1 MPGLGVGGEHADA
14 AARMSPEHL
23 RAKQFYE
30 AGRFD
35 EAAGECRTLLARDAQ
50 DPEAN
55 HLMGLVF
62 YRQGQSQAALPFLRR
77 AIASGRGSA
86 RAYSNL
92 GAVLSELGD
101 MDQAISAYH
110 RAVEI
115 DPANPWPL
123 NNLGV
128 LYRTRGRIDAAIE
141 AFRRAL
147 SIKPDL
153 ADAQVNLRL
162 IYSAIVPQWHFAML
176 NDSARNDAYEAAI
189 RRAVPG
195 KRVLEIG
202 TGAGLLA
209 MMAAQAGAA
218 TVDSCEAVGV
228 IAREAASIIAR
239 NGFAGRIHIIPKH
252 STGLVVGR
260 DIQARADVLITE
272 TFSSNLLD
280 EAIVPAVEH
289 ARRNLLTDKATVVP
303 RAASAMGFLIGGDA
317 LGGML
322 SAGRI
327 KGFDLSSFNE
337 FAPPRLVVPLNSLE
351 FETLSADVE
360 LLRFDLTQGEFPM
373 GGREIA
379 MLVMR
384 TGLCYGVAQWIRLDL
399 DESIQFSNHPGA
411 HDRSSH
417 WPNIIYR
424 FPMPLLVSAGET
436 VRVFA
441 RHDRAEI
448 NVDLL
453 TR

>member
-1 MPGLGVGGEHADA
+1 
-14 AARMSPEHL
+14 MSPEHL
-23 RAKQFYE
+23 RARQFYE

-35 EAAGECRTLLARDAQ
+35 EAARECRTVLARNAQ

-55 HLMGLVF
+55 HLIGLVF
-62 YRQGQSQAALPFLRR
+62 YRQGQSQTALPFLQR
-77 AIASGRGSA
+77 AVASGRGSA

-92 GAVLSELGD
+92 GAVLSEVGD
-101 MDQAISAYH
+101 LDQAISAYH
-110 RAVEI
+110 RAIEL

-128 LYRTRGRIDAAIE
+128 LYRTTGRTEAAID

-176 NDSARNDAYEAAI
+176 NDSVRNDAYEAAI

-209 MMAAQAGAA
+209 MMAARAGAA
-218 TVDSCEAVGV
+218 AVDSCEAVGV
-228 IAREAASIIAR
+228 IAREATSIIAR
-239 NGFAGRIHIIPKH
+239 NGFADRIQVIPKH
-252 STGLVVGR
+252 STGIVVGR
-260 DIQARADVLITE
+260 DMQARADVLITE

-280 EAIVPAVEH
+280 EAILPALEH
-289 ARRNLLTDKATVVP
+289 ARRNLLTEKATIVP
-303 RAASAMGFLIGGDA
+303 KAASAMGFLIGGEA
-317 LGGML
+317 VGGML
-322 SAGRI
+322 SAGQI
-327 KGFDLSSFNE
+327 KGFDLSSFNA
-337 FAPPRLVVPLNSLE
+337 FAPPRLVVSLDSVA
-351 FETLSADVE
+351 FKTLSADIE
-360 LLRFDLTQGEFPM
+360 LLRFDLAQGEFQM
-373 GGREIA
+373 GGREVAVPVI
-379 MLVMR
+379 R
-384 TGLCYGVAQWIRLDL
+384 TGLCYGVAQWIRIDL
-399 DESIQFSNHPGA
+399 DDAIQVANHPGKQG
-411 HDRSSH
+411 RSSH

-424 FPMPLLVSAGET
+424 FPSPLPVSAGEM

-453 TR
+453 AR

>member
-1 MPGLGVGGEHADA
+1 MGGEHADA
-14 AARMSPEHL
+14 AARMSAEHL

-35 EAAGECRTLLARDAQ
+35 EAARECRTLLARDPH
-50 DPEAN
+50 DSEAN

-62 YRQGQSQAALPFLRR
+62 YRQGQSQAALPFLQR
-77 AIASGRGSA
+77 AVASGRASA
-86 RAYSNL
+86 RAFSNF

-101 MDQAISAYH
+101 LDQAISAYH
-110 RAVEI
+110 RAI
-115 DPANPWPL
+115 DLDPANPWPL

-128 LYRTRGRIDAAIE
+128 LYRTRGKTDAAID

-162 IYSAIVPQWHFAML
+162 VYSTIVPQWHFAML

-209 MMAAQAGAA
+209 MMAARAGAA
-218 TVDSCEAVGV
+218 IVDSCEAVGV
-228 IAREAASIIAR
+228 IAREAASIVGR
-239 NGFAGRIHIIPKH
+239 NGFADRIKIIPKH
-252 STGLVVGR
+252 STGIVVGR
-260 DIQARADVLITE
+260 DMAARADILITE

-280 EAIVPAVEH
+280 EAILPAVEH
-289 ARRNLLTDKATVVP
+289 AHRHLLTDRATLIP
-303 RAASAMGFLIGGDA
+303 RAASAMGFLIGGEA
-317 LGGML
+317 VGGML

-337 FAPPRLVVPLNSLE
+337 FAPPRLVVPLDGVA
-351 FETLSADVE
+351 FAALSPDVE
-360 LLRFDLTQGEFPM
+360 LLRFDLTETEFRM
-373 GGREIA
+373 GGHEVA
-379 MLVMR
+379 LPVTG

-399 DESIQFSNHPGA
+399 DDAVQYSNRPGGPGGG
-411 HDRSSH
+411 SH

-424 FPMPLLVSAGET
+424 FPMPLIVSAGET
-436 VRVFA
+436 LRVFA

-448 NVDLL
+448 NVNLL
-453 TR
+453 AP